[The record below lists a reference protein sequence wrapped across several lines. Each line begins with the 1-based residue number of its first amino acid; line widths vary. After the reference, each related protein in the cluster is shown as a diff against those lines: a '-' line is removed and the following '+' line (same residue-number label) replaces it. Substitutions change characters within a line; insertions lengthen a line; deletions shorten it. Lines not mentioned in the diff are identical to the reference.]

1 MIYTIWLFCS
11 ARDKIKETLKAFLPK
26 AKQLHETVSRKAQHK
41 IQRTHTVFT
50 KPEEMLKIMWRIV
63 SPIFICKVDPWNE
76 NYLHLHS
83 FFHVEEWEVIWN
95 LLFIFEC

>member
-1 MIYTIWLFCS
+1 MIYTISLFCS

-50 KPEEMLKIMWRIV
+50 KPEEMLKIM
-63 SPIFICKVDPWNE
+63 
-76 NYLHLHS
+76 
-83 FFHVEEWEVIWN
+83 
-95 LLFIFEC
+95 